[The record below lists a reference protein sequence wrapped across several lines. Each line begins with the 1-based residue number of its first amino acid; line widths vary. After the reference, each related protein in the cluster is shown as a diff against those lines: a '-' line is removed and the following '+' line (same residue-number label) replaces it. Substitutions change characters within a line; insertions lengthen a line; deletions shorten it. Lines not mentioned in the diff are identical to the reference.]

1 MTNRKILA
9 SVLVILLLLTSC
21 SCKEQETTATVS
33 STSRLEIHYLDVGHA
48 DAALII
54 CDGMAMM
61 IDGGNAEDSSLIYA
75 YLESKGISHLN
86 YMICTHPH
94 EDHVGGLIGAL
105 HYATVDT
112 VYCSAETAD
121 THVFTKFSDHLAA
134 MEKEISV
141 PSHGDT
147 FLLGGAVVT
156 FLGPIS
162 PAEDINNMSL
172 VLRIEH
178 GSNSFLF
185 TGDAGHDEEAQ
196 ILDAGY
202 DVSCD
207 VLKVGH
213 HGIHDSSSS
222 KWLWEVRPDY
232 AVISV
237 GADNDGGFPSDSV
250 LYALEKLNS
259 QVFRTDLQGNIICIS
274 DGQNISFST
283 EKEFSSDPVL
293 NEINPATIPPA
304 VDSITFICNTSSFIF
319 HDPLCPSVEE
329 MAKKNSLEVT
339 LTQEELIAMGY
350 SPCGY
355 CSP

>member
-1 MTNRKILA
+1 MTNRKILI
-9 SVLVILLLLTSC
+9 SVLVFLLVLTLC
-21 SCKEQETTATVS
+21 SCKEQKATANIPATS
-33 STSRLEIHYLDVGHA
+33 SLEIHFLDVGHA
-48 DAALII
+48 DAALVL
-54 CDGMAMM
+54 CDGEAMI
-61 IDGGNAEDSSLIYA
+61 IDGGNAEDSSSIYA
-75 YLESKGISHLN
+75 YLESKGISHLD

-112 VYCSAETAD
+112 VFCSTTSAETQ
-121 THVFTKFSDHLAA
+121 VFTKFSDHLAA
-134 MEKEISV
+134 MGKDISV
-141 PSHGDT
+141 PSHGDS
-147 FLLGGAVVT
+147 FLLGSAVVT
-156 FLGPIS
+156 FMGPILPS
-162 PAEDINNMSL
+162 EDINNMSL

-185 TGDAGHDEEAQ
+185 TGDAGHDEESQ

-202 DVSCD
+202 DVRCD

-274 DGQNISFST
+274 DGQNLSFITEKDISSGTAST
-283 EKEFSSDPVL
+283 EST
-293 NEINPATIPPA
+293 PATIPPTI
-304 VDSITFICNTSSFIF
+304 STTTFICNTSSFVF
-319 HDPLCPSVEE
+319 HDPLCSSVEN

-339 LTQEELIAMGY
+339 LTKEELIAMGY

-355 CSP
+355 CFP